1 MSTMQQPPAEHH
13 GDRRRPN
20 LPLVLIDRWAQ
31 LAAERPWWYAASWAI
46 GIGGVNL
53 GLRMLLNDLSLARNT
68 GMAILTAVGFLVF
81 AWLYSTQ
88 RTRRLRQLR
97 LRPAANPAVPKQSC
111 AARWRSGAPGRPSRA
126 GGGPRSERRWS
137 CPRCAEASA
146 RHGGR
151 PPTQSAPRRRRLV
164 LAAVAVIAI
173 TITVALLVGAV
184 TSRSAVSR
192 GGHDVVVRSWRD

>member
-1 MSTMQQPPAEHH
+1 MQQPPAEHH

-46 GIGGVNL
+46 GIGAVNL

-68 GMAILTAVGFLVF
+68 GMAMVTAVGFFVF
-81 AWLYSTQ
+81 AWLYTTQ

-111 AARWRSGAPGRPSRA
+111 AARWGSGVPGRLSRA

-137 CPRCAEASA
+137 CPRSAEASA

-164 LAAVAVIAI
+164 LAAVAVVAI
-173 TITVALLVGAV
+173 TVVLLVDA
-184 TSRSAVSR
+184 R
-192 GGHDVVVRSWRD
+192 H